1 MKKLPGSSIDSKA
14 SSRSACRRSPK
25 SPSANGPLK
34 ASRPLLA
41 KLNLLSRRSLSA
53 GGITEN
59 FSGRDQTFVNVAEQ
73 AKFIRNS
80 LPLGGLFAGL
90 DWRIS
95 PVPFPLGEDVAKEI
109 ESLGRVLLQFY
120 RAVNLLYRKS
130 AEGKQPEW
138 VARWLDLGKPADLI
152 ALQRSPA
159 FKNDVPHVIRPDIL
173 LTENGLSITEL
184 DSVPGGIGLTAWL
197 NQTYSNVGQASRL
210 PGAEGATAEDKT
222 GRRDACPAL
231 VGGADGMLRG
241 FESIFGDAKQV
252 HLVVSEEAATYR
264 PEMEWL
270 AGQLNDQKRRTFN
283 IQHSTFNEFA
293 EGDAVYRFFELFDLA
308 NVANSKKIFE
318 LAAERKIR
326 LTPPPKPVFE
336 EKMLFAL
343 LWNRNLQ
350 GFWRQEL
357 GEGFF
362 TRLKK
367 LVPYTWVVDPAPIPP
382 HAAIPELNL
391 TDWQQVKTLSQKERE
406 LILKISGF
414 SEHAWGARGVFLGS
428 DLSQAD
434 WAKAVDDALQHFDQS
449 PQVLQR
455 YHKPTLV
462 EAQWFDFEKNEV
474 MPMKGRVR
482 LCPYYFVSGEG
493 DAARPQLG
501 GVLATINPADKKI
514 IHGMAD
520 AILAPCTT

>member
-1 MKKLPGSSIDSKA
+1 VTVQN
-14 SSRSACRRSPK
+14 
-25 SPSANGPLK
+25 PSA
-34 ASRPLLA
+34 AEAAR
-41 KLNLLSRRSLSA
+41 
-53 GGITEN
+53 
-59 FSGRDQTFVNVAEQ
+59 FV
-73 AKFIRNS
+73 RNQI
-80 LPLGGLFAGL
+80 PAGGLFAGL
-90 DWRIS
+90 EWRIA
-95 PVPFPLGEDVAKEI
+95 PKPFSLDENPAKEI

-138 VARWLDLGKPADLI
+138 VARWLDLGKPAELI

-159 FKNDVPHVIRPDIL
+159 FKNEVPRVIRPDIL
-173 LTENGLSITEL
+173 LTETGIRITEL

-197 NQTYSNVGQASRL
+197 NATYAAIGCRVSEVEGQPPTNPFSIL
-210 PGAEGATAEDKT
+210 HP
-222 GRRDACPAL
+222 PSSSQII
-231 VGGADGMLRG
+231 GGADGMLRG
-241 FESIFGDAKQV
+241 FESIFGDAKRV
-252 HLVVSEEAATYR
+252 HIVVSEEAATYR

-270 AGQLNDQKRRTFN
+270 ASRIPGSKFKVQSSKFED
-283 IQHSTFNEFA
+283 FA

-308 NVANSKKIFE
+308 NVQNSKQIFE

-326 LTPPPKPVFE
+326 LTPPPRPMFE

-350 GFWRQEL
+350 NFWRQEL

-362 TRLKK
+362 ARLKK
-367 LVPYTWVVDPAPIPP
+367 LVPYTWIIDPTPLPP
-382 HAAIPELNL
+382 QAAIPELNL
-391 TDWQQVKTLSQKERE
+391 TDWRQLKTLSQRERD
-406 LILKISGF
+406 LILKVSGF

-434 WAKAVDDALQHFDQS
+434 WAKAVDDAIEHFSQS
-449 PQVLQR
+449 PRVLQR
-455 YHKPTLV
+455 YHKPALV
-462 EAQWFDFEKNEV
+462 EAQWFDFEQNSVET
-474 MPMKGRVR
+474 MKGRVR
-482 LCPYYFVSGEG
+482 LCPYYFVAGEG

-520 AILAPCTT
+520 AILAPCAVSG